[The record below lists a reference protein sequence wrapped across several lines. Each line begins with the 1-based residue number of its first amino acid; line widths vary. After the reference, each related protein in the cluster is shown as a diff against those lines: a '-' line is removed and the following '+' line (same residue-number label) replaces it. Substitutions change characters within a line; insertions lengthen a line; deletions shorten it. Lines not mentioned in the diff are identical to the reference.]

1 MKWTRLKKTPW
12 QVKHPVSMGK
22 SSHTRPFPAAPALGY
37 ETAVVTIALP
47 FAPDAP
53 WLAPMAG
60 FTDLAFRMLCRENGC
75 AAAVTEMI
83 SAKGLF
89 FASPGTSRLVA
100 TCPGDAPLV
109 AQIFGSEPDYAARA
123 VSWLAARGFG
133 HFDLN
138 AGCPVPKVTKSG
150 AGAALLDDP
159 DRLVAMTRAMVAAA
173 RQALP
178 DASPMVGVKL
188 RLGTRPPRPVCLEIG
203 PRLVEAGAD
212 WLTLH
217 PRFATQGYAGRSD
230 WTAIAR
236 LVRLVPV
243 PVMASGDLW
252 TAADGAACLS
262 ETGAA
267 GVMFARG
274 ALADPRVFS
283 DLKALLAGQAAR
295 APRGPDMAA
304 LIRRHAELIRALDP
318 TPRGLLKMRTAVPRY
333 LKGLEGSRAL
343 RARMCGCRSWDDVE
357 AAAEEASRL
366 SPAART

>member
-1 MKWTRLKKTPW
+1 MDTPD
-12 QVKHPVSMGK
+12 
-22 SSHTRPFPAAPALGY
+22 
-37 ETAVVTIALP
+37 LP
-47 FAPDAP
+47 FSPSAP

-60 FTDLAFRMLCRENGC
+60 FSDLPFRMLCRENGC
-75 AAAVTEMI
+75 AAAVTEML

-89 FASPGTSRLVA
+89 FGSPGTSRLMA

-109 AQIFGSEPDYAARA
+109 VQLFGSEPDILARA
-123 VSWLAARGFG
+123 VAWLAARGFR

-138 AGCPVPKVTKSG
+138 AGCPVPKVAKSG

-159 DRLVAMTRAMVAAA
+159 GLLVKIVRAMSDAA
-173 RQALP
+173 RKALP

-188 RLGTRPPRPVCLEIG
+188 RLGVRPPKPVCLEIG
-203 PRLVEAGAD
+203 PRLVEAGAS

-217 PRFATQGYAGRSD
+217 PRFATQGYCGRSD
-230 WTAIAR
+230 WTAISR

-252 TAADGAACLS
+252 TAADGAACLA
-262 ETGAA
+262 ETGAT

-274 ALADPRVFS
+274 ALADPRIFS
-283 DLKALLAGQAAR
+283 DLRALLEGEAVR
-295 APRGPDMAA
+295 VPSGPDMAA
-304 LIRRHAELIRALDP
+304 LIRRHAEIIRALDP
-318 TPRGLLKMRTAVPRY
+318 SPRGLLKMRTAVPRY

-366 SPAART
+366 APAART

>member
-1 MKWTRLKKTPW
+1 MET
-12 QVKHPVSMGK
+12 
-22 SSHTRPFPAAPALGY
+22 PALP
-37 ETAVVTIALP
+37 LP
-47 FAPDAP
+47 FSPRAP

-60 FTDLAFRMLCRENGC
+60 FSDLAFRMLCRENGC
-75 AAAVTEMI
+75 AAAVTEMV

-89 FASPGTSRLVA
+89 FGSPGTSRLLA

-109 AQIFGSEPDYAARA
+109 AQLFGSEPDYLARA
-123 VSWLAARGFG
+123 VFWLSQRGFR

-138 AGCPVPKVTKSG
+138 AGCPVPKVARSG

-159 DRLVAMTRAMVAAA
+159 GRLENIVRAMVGAAGEA
-173 RQALP
+173 FP
-178 DASPMVGVKL
+178 GASPMVGVKL
-188 RLGTRPPRPVCLEIG
+188 RLGVRPPQPVCLEIG
-203 PRLVEAGAD
+203 PRLVEAGAS

-252 TAADGAACLS
+252 TAEDGAACLAA
-262 ETGAA
+262 TGAA

-274 ALADPRVFS
+274 ALADPRIFS
-283 DLKALLAGQAAR
+283 DLKTRLAGEAAR
-295 APRGPDMAA
+295 VPNGPDMAA
-304 LIRRHAELIRALDP
+304 LIRRHAALVRALDP
-318 TPRGLLKMRTAVPRY
+318 SPRGLLKMRTAVPRY

-343 RARMCGCRSWDDVE
+343 RARVCGCSTWEDIE
-357 AAAEEASRL
+357 ATAEETARL